1 MSARPPAGT
10 FGRFRRVGEFRVAA
24 PGECAEPRVLPEVAA
39 RCFHCG
45 LPVPGGT
52 ANRVVV
58 LGRLRE
64 MCCAGCEAVARTIV
78 EAGFESYYAT
88 REAPAAGEGLPAD
101 LPPAA
106 IYDDPLAQRQF
117 VAPVGEH
124 GREALL
130 ALDGIRCA
138 ACVWLNER
146 FLRRLP
152 GVTAVSINY
161 TTRRVRV
168 EWDERAVSLG
178 RIIDAVRSLGYDAY
192 PFDPDRQ
199 RSAEDAER
207 RASLWRLF
215 VAGFGAMQVMMYA
228 FPRYVDDTGTLSADA
243 EQLMRWASLV
253 LTVPVILFACGPFFS
268 SALAELRSRRMG
280 IDVPVSLGILAGF
293 AASAW
298 ATVRGSGEVY
308 FDSITMLVFLLL
320 ASRHLEA
327 SARRRAAAALD
338 PLARWMP
345 SFAFRLEGT
354 RSGEGVRVG
363 AHELRPG
370 DRVLV
375 APGETFPADGIVES
389 GQSSADESL
398 LTGESAPVPKDAG
411 SGVIGGAVNVA
422 QPVVMQV
429 TKAGAETRAAAIG
442 RLIERAAAGK
452 PRLVA
457 SADVVAHALTWVVLV
472 AALITLLAWAAVE
485 PGRAPWAA
493 VAVLMVTCPCAL
505 GLAAPIALTSA
516 TGALAR
522 RGIVITRATAIE
534 SLETVTDVVLDK
546 TGTLTVGRPG
556 LARLEVLG
564 SQGGEICVAI
574 ARAMEA
580 GSAHPIA
587 RAFCGDEA
595 REAAGPTTGATGS
608 MNVHDITHVA
618 GKGIEALVG
627 GVRTRIGS
635 FDFVREVAGGR
646 AGPGIDP
653 AAGSPVFLGDQSG
666 WLARFVFADEIRPDA
681 MQLVEDLHARG
692 HRIHLLSGD
701 YPAVVGEV
709 AGRLGI
715 RTFQGAATPDDK
727 YDYVTQLQ
735 SGGARVAMLGDGLND
750 APVLAQADLSIAMG
764 EGAPLAQQQ
773 ADIVLTSA
781 RLAGVPEAARIARL
795 TMRAVRQNFGWAI
808 AYNVVALP
816 LAAFGLIGPWEAA
829 IGMAASS
836 FVVILNSLRL
846 AASLGDACSPA
857 ALR

>member
-1 MSARPPAGT
+1 MSGRSPAGT
-10 FGRFRRVGEFRVAA
+10 LGRFRRVIESRM
-24 PGECAEPRVLPEVAA
+24 PGPDECLEPSALPVAA
-39 RCFHCG
+39 RICFHCG
-45 LPVPGGT
+45 LPVPEGT

-58 LGRLRE
+58 LGHLRE

-78 EAGFESYYAT
+78 EAGFENYYAT
-88 REAPAAGEGLPAD
+88 RDAPGAGEGLPAD

-130 ALDGIRCA
+130 ALEGIRCA

-146 FLRRLP
+146 FVRRLP

-161 TTRRVRV
+161 TTRRARV
-168 EWDERAVSLG
+168 EWDERRVSLG
-178 RIIDAVRSLGYDAY
+178 QIIDAVRSLGYDAY
-192 PFDPDRQ
+192 PFDPDKQ
-199 RSAEDAER
+199 RSAESAER

-228 FPRYVDDTGTLSADA
+228 FPRYFDDAGTLSADA
-243 EQLMRWASLV
+243 DQVMRWASLV
-253 LTVPVILFACGPFFS
+253 LTVPVIFFACGPFFS
-268 SALAELRSRRMG
+268 SALADLRSRRMG

-298 ATVRGSGEVY
+298 ATFNGSGEVY

-327 SARRRAAAALD
+327 SARRKATAALD

-345 SFAFRLEGT
+345 SFAFRLEGAT
-354 RSGEGVRVG
+354 NVEGVRVG

-375 APGETFPADGIVES
+375 APGETFPADGLVES

-398 LTGESAPVPKDAG
+398 LTGESRPVRKDAG
-411 SGVIGGAVNVA
+411 CDVIGGSVNIS
-422 QPVVMQV
+422 QPVVIEV
-429 TKAGAETRAAAIG
+429 NKAGAETRAAAIG

-452 PRLVA
+452 PRLVE
-457 SADVVAHALTWVVLV
+457 SADLVAHALTWVVLAV
-472 AALITLLAWAAVE
+472 AFVTLLAWAAIDPE
-485 PGRAPWAA
+485 RAPWAA
-493 VAVLMVTCPCAL
+493 IAVLMVTCPCAL

-534 SLETVTDVVLDK
+534 SLEKVTDVVLDK
-546 TGTLTVGRPG
+546 TGTLTAGRPG
-556 LARLEVLG
+556 LARIDVLG
-564 SQGGEICVAI
+564 SRGGEICIAI

-587 RAFCGDEA
+587 RAFQGGIAHEA
-595 REAAGPTTGATGS
+595 GVPANGAAAPIEVRGLK
-608 MNVHDITHVA
+608 HFA
-618 GKGIEALVG
+618 GKGIEALVE
-627 GVRTRIGS
+627 GVRIRIGS
-635 FDFVREVAGGR
+635 SDFVRELAGDR

-666 WLARFVFADEIRPDA
+666 WLARFTIADEIRTDA
-681 MQLVEDLHARG
+681 GQLVEDLHSRG

-701 YPAVVGEV
+701 DPAVVGEV
-709 AGRLGI
+709 AGLLGI
-715 RTFQGAATPDDK
+715 RTFRGGATPDDK
-727 YDYVTQLQ
+727 YDYVKKLQ
-735 SGGARVAMLGDGLND
+735 AGGARVAMLGDGLND
-750 APVLAQADLSIAMG
+750 APVLAQADVSIAMG
-764 EGAPLAQQQ
+764 QGAPLAQQQ

-781 RLAGVPEAARIARL
+781 RLAGVPEAERIARL
-795 TMRAVRQNFGWAI
+795 TMRAIRQNFGWAI

-836 FVVILNSLRL
+836 FVVILNSGRL
-846 AASLGDACSPA
+846 AASLDDAHLPA

>member
-1 MSARPPAGT
+1 MAVPSGA
-10 FGRFRRVGEFRVAA
+10 VGISLGEGSRSQAA
-24 PGECAEPRVLPEVAA
+24 AA
-39 RCFHCG
+39 CFHCG
-45 LPVPGGT
+45 LPVPGG
-52 ANRVVV
+52 AVHRVMV
-58 LGRLRE
+58 LGQPRE

-78 EAGFESYYAT
+78 EAGFESYYET
-88 REAPAAGEGLPAD
+88 RDAPAPGDGLPSD

-130 ALDGIRCA
+130 ALEGIRCA

-146 FLRRLP
+146 YLRTLP

-161 TTRRVRV
+161 TTRRARV
-168 EWDERAVSLG
+168 EWDERSISLG
-178 RIIDAVRSLGYDAY
+178 RIIEAVRSLGYDAY
-192 PFDPDRQ
+192 PFDPERQ
-199 RSAEDAER
+199 RSLEHAER

-228 FPRYVDDTGTLSADA
+228 FPRYIDDTGTLSAEA

-253 LTVPVILFACGPFFS
+253 LTVPVILFSCGPFFS
-268 SALAELRSRRMG
+268 SALADLRSRRMG

-327 SARRRAAAALD
+327 SARRRASAALD

-345 SFAFRLEGT
+345 SFAFRLDGAGDAEGT
-354 RSGEGVRVG
+354 RVG

-370 DRVLV
+370 ERVLV
-375 APGETFPADGIVES
+375 APGETIPADGVVES

-398 LTGESAPVPKDAG
+398 LTGESAPVRKDIGAEL
-411 SGVIGGAVNVA
+411 IGGSVNVS

-457 SADVVAHALTWVVLV
+457 SADTVAHALTWVVLAV
-472 AALITLLAWAAVE
+472 ALVTLLAWAAID

-505 GLAAPIALTSA
+505 GLAAPVALTSA

-534 SLETVTDVVLDK
+534 SIEAISDVVLDK
-546 TGTLTVGRPG
+546 TGTLTEGRPG
-556 LARLEVLG
+556 LARVDVLG
-564 SQGGEICVAI
+564 SRSGGSCLAI
-574 ARAMEA
+574 ARALEA

-587 RAFCGDEA
+587 CAFRSDGA
-595 REAAGPTTGATGS
+595 RMIAASANGAAVVPVGLGLE
-608 MNVHDITHVA
+608 HVA
-618 GKGIEALVG
+618 GKGIEGLVD

-635 FDFVREVAGGR
+635 FDFVRELSGDDRLLQA
-646 AGPGIDP
+646 IDP
-653 AAGSPVFLGDQSG
+653 AAGSPVYLGNESG
-666 WLARFVFADEIRPDA
+666 WLARFTFADAIRPDA
-681 MQLVEDLHARG
+681 MRLVEDLHSRG
-692 HRIHLLSGD
+692 NRIHLLSGD
-701 YPAVVGEV
+701 DPAVVREV

-715 RTFQGAATPDDK
+715 GTYRGGATPVEK
-727 YDYVTQLQ
+727 YDYVKNLQ
-735 SGGARVAMLGDGLND
+735 AGGARVAMLGDGLND

-764 EGAPLAQQQ
+764 QGAPLAQQQ

-795 TMRAVRQNFGWAI
+795 TMRTIRQNFGWAI

-836 FVVILNSLRL
+836 FVVILNSGRL
-846 AASLGDACSPA
+846 VA
-857 ALR
+857 ALGEASQPGPLR